1 MCFNRVSYCFI
12 CLCDML
18 FYGFIIFNLFFL
30 LCFLLSVSNVGLNHF
45 FPPTLLSFYM
55 FCEYLEINV
64 IFVGLWQNKI
74 KSTLSI
80 NLSIIQSTSLLNAYF
95 CTCIINV
102 ILSCEYLFLQ
112 GLTVYFFTLSFSD
125 DSVTHCPS

>member
-18 FYGFIIFNLFFL
+18 FYGFIIFNLFFYFVFYF
-30 LCFLLSVSNVGLNHF
+30 LCLMSDWTI